1 MAETG
6 KRPETALSKVRVLD
20 LGRVLA
26 GPYCG
31 QILGDMGAE
40 VIKVEHPVRGDDT
53 RAWKPPTVGD
63 DAAYFCAVNRNKR
76 SIGIDLASD
85 GGRNLLL
92 ELAKNSDVLVENF
105 RPGVTT
111 R

>member
-1 MAETG
+1 MEISG

-40 VIKVEHPVRGDDT
+40 VIKLNT
-53 RAWKPPTVGD
+53 RY
-63 DAAYFCAVNRNKR
+63 AAMIRAPGNRPLSVKTQHIFAP
-76 SIGIDLASD
+76 SIAINEA
-85 GGRNLLL
+85 
-92 ELAKNSDVLVENF
+92 LVSTSLPM
-105 RPGVTT
+105 RAATCYLIWQKT
-111 R
+111 AMS

>member
-1 MAETG
+1 MAEAG
-6 KRPETALSKVRVLD
+6 ERPETALSKIRVLD

-53 RAWKPPTVGD
+53 RA
-63 DAAYFCAVNRNKR
+63 
-76 SIGIDLASD
+76 
-85 GGRNLLL
+85 
-92 ELAKNSDVLVENF
+92 
-105 RPGVTT
+105 
-111 R
+111 

>member
-1 MAETG
+1 MAEAG
-6 KRPETALSKVRVLD
+6 NRPETALSKVRVLD

-53 RAWKPPTVGD
+53 RAWKPPAVGE

-76 SIGIDLASD
+76 SIGIDLASEE
-85 GGRNLLL
+85 GR
-92 ELAKNSDVLVENF
+92 K
-105 RPGVTT
+105 PY
-111 R
+111 